1 MQWVAPTEKDTDNSI
16 LEKRLWDA
24 ADQFR
29 ANSGLK
35 SQEYSAPV
43 LGLIFLRFAEVR
55 FSAQR
60 ARLEKT
66 AAKGGNGHSP
76 RRGSRLDDPAAY
88 HADGMLYLTPNARFD
103 RLLAL
108 PEAADVGKAVND
120 AMRDIEKHNPQLAG
134 VLPKTF
140 NLFTSTLLKELL
152 KKVSEIP
159 ATVDYDAF
167 GRIYEYFLGE
177 FARTEGQKG
186 GEFYTPGCIVR
197 LLTEVIEP
205 YHGRILDPACG
216 SGGMFVS
223 SAKFVAEHKGKRTPS
238 SPALLPAGE
247 EGGHYR
253 GGYNFSGL
261 KQRARELRQKQTP
274 AEELLWELLRD
285 RQCCELKFRRQHQ
298 FGDYVLDFYCHDAK
312 LAVELDGEPHNT
324 PSRKKKDSVRDAY
337 LKSQGVTSLRF
348 ENRVAIETP
357 ELILEAIARHLPSPS
372 PPGRGRG
379 EGTWPDYS
387 GEPTRELA
395 IHGVEKTDET
405 GRLCRMNLPSSSP
418 SGRGGGEGAL
428 PDYSGEPTR
437 ELAIHGVEKTDETG
451 RLCRMNLAVH
461 GIEGEIRHGGNVNSY
476 YDDPHDATGKF
487 DFVLANPPFNVNAVD
502 KERLK
507 DSVGPGRRF
516 PFGLPR
522 TDNANYLWIQLFY
535 SALNEKGRAGF
546 VMANSASDARSS
558 EQDIRRQLIE
568 SRAVDVMV
576 AVGPN
581 LFYTVTLPCTLWFL
595 DRGKARGLQAAST
608 SASTTTSKKS
618 DARLP
623 ATVKRDESRVP
634 DRADTVLFIDARHI
648 YRQIDRAHR
657 EWTPA
662 QIAFLAN
669 VVRLYRGEEL
679 DFTIGGV
686 EARAKILEVFA
697 GNLKSSISNLK
708 YKDLPGLCKAAT
720 LKEIEA
726 QGWSLNPGRY
736 VGVAAGEAVSDEDF
750 KEQLETLNEELETL
764 NTQARELENTI
775 AANVAEILEA

>member
-1 MQWVAPTEKDTDNSI
+1 MIWIAPSEKDNNNAA

-60 ARLEKT
+60 AKLEK
-66 AAKGGNGHSP
+66 ASASA
-76 RRGSRLDDPAAY
+76 RRGSRVDEPAAY
-88 HADGMLYLTPNARFD
+88 HAEGILYLPAEARFD
-103 RLLAL
+103 YLLNR
-108 PEAADVGKAVND
+108 PEAENIGAKVNA

-134 VLPKTF
+134 VLPKTY

-152 KKVSEIP
+152 KRVSEIP
-159 ATVDYDAF
+159 ASLDYDAF

-177 FARTEGQKG
+177 FAMSEGQGG
-186 GEFYTPGCIVR
+186 GEFYTPSSIVR

-223 SAKFVAEHKGKRTPS
+223 SARFVSEHKKN
-238 SPALLPAGE
+238 PAA
-247 EGGHYR
+247 
-253 GGYNFSGL
+253 
-261 KQRARELRQKQTP
+261 EL
-274 AEELLWELLRD
+274 
-285 RQCCELKFRRQHQ
+285 
-298 FGDYVLDFYCHDAK
+298 
-312 LAVELDGEPHNT
+312 
-324 PSRKKKDSVRDAY
+324 S
-337 LKSQGVTSLRF
+337 
-348 ENRVAIETP
+348 
-357 ELILEAIARHLPSPS
+357 
-372 PPGRGRG
+372 
-379 EGTWPDYS
+379 
-387 GEPTRELA
+387 

-405 GRLCRMNLPSSSP
+405 GRLCRL
-418 SGRGGGEGAL
+418 
-428 PDYSGEPTR
+428 
-437 ELAIHGVEKTDETG
+437 
-451 RLCRMNLAVH
+451 NLAVH
-461 GIEGEIRHGGNVNSY
+461 GLEGEIKHGGNINSY
-476 YDDPHDATGKF
+476 YDDPHDATGRF

-507 DSVGPGRRF
+507 DMVGPGRRF

-522 TDNANYLWIQLFY
+522 TDNANYLWIQLFH

-558 EQDIRRQLIE
+558 EQELRHQLIE

-581 LFYTVTLPCTLWFL
+581 LFYTVTLPCTLWFF
-595 DRGKARGLQAAST
+595 DKGKKRSARTDS
-608 SASTTTSKKS
+608 
-618 DARLP
+618 
-623 ATVKRDESRVP
+623 
-634 DRADTVLFIDARHI
+634 VLFIDARHI
-648 YRQIDRAHR
+648 YRQVDRAHR

-662 QIAFLAN
+662 QIGFLAN
-669 VVRLYRGEEL
+669 LVRLYRGEAL
-679 DFTIGGV
+679 DFTLGGD
-686 EARAKILEVFA
+686 EARAKLEEIFGKNPKFA
-697 GNLKSSISNLK
+697 
-708 YKDLPGLCKAAT
+708 DVPGLCRAAT
-720 LKEIEA
+720 LQEIEA

-764 NTQARELENTI
+764 NAQARDLEQTI
-775 AANVAEILEA
+775 AGNVAEILEA